1 MLILTILNL
10 LLHFFVSNADQPV
23 KWNEVETERIVKP
36 SVRKFE
42 DSWKHKTYRGK
53 VFYYKKHF
61 GIIIRKD
68 TTFTLTIES
77 SQKIENL
84 KFVCPFESSSKSL
97 EINFGGTQNSTRDL
111 TTNLDC
117 VPLLTVSYNVP
128 VVVKIKTKN
137 WSVLPVF
144 DSKNLTFLTSHKAEQ
159 EFYKN
164 IQTYGFVENHQTQ
177 MILSANDV
185 KEILSEK
192 LSLFVG
198 LQNQADIIKY
208 YNYLTGASRYV
219 DKNDSLTYYLVDKQ
233 RHFFRTEINK
243 EVGAYFK
250 SCWITFTFG
259 VDDVLQQNRAQEWI
273 ELHEIAHY
281 YDIQYHILGFGI
293 TIEIWTNIF
302 SAFYQNKFNSKS
314 YWFKFSESG
323 KNKSVT
329 FYQNNKSYADW
340 TKEQQLQFLLTL
352 FAYDG
357 TDKSFREFNIR
368 YYSKKNKLNTITL
381 ILEVFLDLY
390 NINVLPYLK
399 KVLNLN
405 INAPFVNPDIELRFL
420 TGHPVMPAIDFNIQP
435 TDLKA
440 RSKEK
445 DWRSILPLMLMRK
458 MKKKLVDVTFTIKSP
473 IDLTNCCL
481 YLNNICHN
489 IVGNLMN
496 IKLQTDVY
504 SSFIAEEK
512 NGKIYISDIVYH
524 TISKETKIHLIVNE
538 MSRSGEFLP
547 LAYYEFHALGYNDE
561 IFAKILINY
570 ESMTIGINQFFKD
583 VHVYLK
589 GKLYFSISLE
599 RNGSS
604 IFEYKINST
613 QEKEEPLINVKHKLI
628 VNDKIHIYHAE
639 PGRFWLHS
647 KKYNELKHNTFVVT
661 NVGLKRVGDNDF
673 NISSDIKRIDEFHSK
688 YNVDLSNNALYKFYF
703 AHYIRTLRF
712 NGLEKYI
719 PNSWVQWQTEN
730 VA

>member
-10 LLHFFVSNADQPV
+10 LLHFYVSNADLPV

-36 SVRKFE
+36 SVRKFQN
-42 DSWKHKTYRGK
+42 SWKNNMYHGL
-53 VFYYKKHF
+53 VFHYKKHF

-84 KFVCPFESSSKSL
+84 KFVCPFESSDKFL
-97 EINFGGTQNSTRDL
+97 EINFADTQNSTRNL

-144 DSKNLTFLTSHKAEQ
+144 DSRNLTFLTSHKAEQ

-233 RHFFRTEINK
+233 RHFFRTEKDDYVSGYYKGN
-243 EVGAYFK
+243 
-250 SCWITFTFG
+250 WITLSGG
-259 VDDVLQQNRAQEWI
+259 VDEVLQQNRAQEWI

-281 YDIQYHILGFGI
+281 YDIEHHSLGLGQNM
-293 TIEIWTNIF
+293 EIWTNIF
-302 SAFYQNKFNSKS
+302 CFLYESKFYSNKQREPNKNELAEFYQNSKS
-314 YWFKFSESG
+314 FEKW
-323 KNKSVT
+323 
-329 FYQNNKSYADW
+329 SYA
-340 TKEQQLQFLLTL
+340 KKLQFLMTL
-352 FAYDG
+352 FAFDG

-368 YYSKKNKLNTITL
+368 YYSKENKLNVITL

-390 NINVLPYLK
+390 NINVLPFLK
-399 KVLNLN
+399 KVLNFK
-405 INAPFVNPDIELRFL
+405 IDIPFISPDIEFRLL
-420 TGHPVMPAIDFNIQP
+420 TGHPVMPAIDFNIKP
-435 TDLKA
+435 TELKA
-440 RSKEK
+440 RSREN
-445 DWRSILPLMLMRK
+445 DWRPSLSLMLLRK
-458 MKKKLVDVTFTIKSP
+458 MKKKLVDVTFTIESP
-473 IDLTNCCL
+473 VDLTKCCL
-481 YLNNICHN
+481 YLNNVCRD

-496 IKLQTDVY
+496 IKLQADVY
-504 SSFIAEEK
+504 SIFIADEK
-512 NGKIYISDIVYH
+512 NGKIYISKIDYY

-538 MSRSGEFLP
+538 IPQNEVFFP
-547 LAYYEFHALGYNDE
+547 LVNYKFSALGLGDE
-561 IFAKILINY
+561 NFLNILINY
-570 ESMTIGINQFFKD
+570 KHMTIGLEELLKN
-583 VHVYLK
+583 VHVYFE
-589 GKLYFSISLE
+589 GKLYFLVSLE

-604 IFEYKINST
+604 IFEYKINGT
-613 QEKEEPLINVKHKLI
+613 QENNEPLINVRHKLI

-639 PGRFWLHS
+639 PGRFRLHS
-647 KKYNELKHNTFVVT
+647 KKYNDLIHNTFIVT
-661 NVGLKRVGDNDF
+661 DVGLKNVENNELQF
-673 NISSDIKRIDEFHSK
+673 ISSDIKRIDEFYSK
-688 YNVDLSNNALYKFYF
+688 HIVDLSNNALYKIYF
-703 AHYIRTLRF
+703 AHYIRKLRF

-719 PNSWVQWQTEN
+719 PNSWV
-730 VA
+730 

>member
-10 LLHFFVSNADQPV
+10 LLHFYVSNADLPV

-36 SVRKFE
+36 SVRKFQN
-42 DSWKHKTYRGK
+42 SWKNNMYHGL
-53 VFYYKKHF
+53 VFHYKKHF

-84 KFVCPFESSSKSL
+84 KFVCPFESSDKFL
-97 EINFGGTQNSTRDL
+97 EINFARTQNSTRNL

-144 DSKNLTFLTSHKAEQ
+144 DSKNLTFLTSHKPEQ

-177 MILSANDV
+177 MIVSAKDV

-233 RHFFRTEINK
+233 RHFFRTEIN
-243 EVGAYFK
+243 ENAAGLYK
-250 SCWITFTFG
+250 SCWITLTYG
-259 VDDVLQQNRAQEWI
+259 VDDVLQQKRAKKWI

-281 YDIQYHILGFGI
+281 FDIQYDLLGFGP
-293 TIEIWTNIF
+293 TTEIWTNIF
-302 SAFYQNKFNSKS
+302 AFLYESKFYSNTQREPNKNELAEFYQNSKS
-314 YWFKFSESG
+314 FEKW
-323 KNKSVT
+323 
-329 FYQNNKSYADW
+329 SYA
-340 TKEQQLQFLLTL
+340 KKLQFLMTL
-352 FAYDG
+352 FAFDG

-399 KVLNLN
+399 KVLNFN
-405 INAPFVNPDIELRFL
+405 TNAPIVNPDIELL
-420 TGHPVMPAIDFNIQP
+420 LITGHPVMPAIDFNIKP
-435 TDLKA
+435 AELKA
-440 RSKEK
+440 RSREN
-445 DWRSILPLMLMRK
+445 DWRPSLPLMLLRK
-458 MKKKLVDVTFTIKSP
+458 MKKKLVDVTFTIESP

-583 VHVYLK
+583 VHVYFK
-589 GKLYFSISLE
+589 GELYFSISLE

-628 VNDKIHIYHAE
+628 VNDKIHIYHPE
-639 PGRFWLHS
+639 PGRFWLHWN
-647 KKYNELKHNTFVVT
+647 KYNELKHNTFVVT
-661 NVGLKRVGDNDF
+661 NVGLKLVGDNDL

-719 PNSWVQWQTEN
+719 PNAWVQWQTEN